1 MASATWLVM
10 KDLASSFVGGL
21 SLMFENASRLVL
33 KLLLT
38 ICEKELFFCDQRIT
52 LCLAAAI
59 R

>member
-38 ICEKELFFCDQRIT
+38 ICEKELFFVIKGLPCV
-52 LCLAAAI
+52 
-59 R
+59 